1 MNLKLHQLTSVN
13 HSTPL
18 FLNLAL
24 ITKMERPS
32 EDFVRLYL
40 VSGDIEEVTNR
51 SFQSALTASGSEVY
65 EFKGVQERDPIAN
78 TTEFERLDGSD
89 IEDVTNLSDG
99 TLVQEAALAEPH
111 DNAQVEGA
119 EAVYDED
126 DEVSPLEVFRVIQ
139 ELGLEQVSE
148 EDIANIALV
157 MRATKGLK

>member
-1 MNLKLHQLTSVN
+1 
-13 HSTPL
+13 
-18 FLNLAL
+18 
-24 ITKMERPS
+24 MERPS

-65 EFKGVQERDPIAN
+65 EFKGPQERDPVAN

-126 DEVSPLEVFRVIQ
+126 DEVSPLDVFRVIQ